1 MPPRLVAGRQIS
13 SGDEGGPEAKGMSA
27 ASRLL
32 APVATLSI
40 LVAAC
45 GGTAAGPSPAGATPV
60 PSLAPSY
67 ELWIADQAETS
78 PAGGG
83 TLHIYRADD
92 LAKAEPKPAYTIN
105 LAEAALGVGDGAGK
119 HPHSITFNPT
129 LSHAVISYVTSGHVQ
144 VLRVSDRKVVASF
157 KFAGTPAGAAQA
169 HASGV
174 TPANDAI
181 IVANQGAR
189 KLQRIKA
196 DFANDKYALDP
207 AGDID
212 LAAIEDANHTGN
224 LPVIPVFSKDGK
236 FMYVPQRGG
245 GSYTIDHT
253 TTPMKVIGTVGKG
266 EIGAQSCCATF
277 VGDAVWTTAQ
287 GGATATSTSFNL
299 YKVTGLPNAP
309 SAKKI
314 VSRTGSVESH
324 GVLLVGGRYLW
335 VVDRFANT
343 LDIFDTSTD
352 ASEPVKSLSLA
363 SGALAGRDPA
373 PDIMDIAPDGK
384 TVFLTLRGK
393 APVTSNIKD
402 VNNSV
407 GDVGGFAV
415 LSVRDD
421 GRDATVS
428 SYVALP
434 LSAGASVVDPH
445 GLRVRIVR

>member
-1 MPPRLVAGRQIS
+1 
-13 SGDEGGPEAKGMSA
+13 MSA
-27 ASRLL
+27 TRRLL
-32 APVATLSI
+32 APAATFSI

-45 GGTAAGPSPAGATPV
+45 GGTAASPSSATATPAPSPAP
-60 PSLAPSY
+60 LY
-67 ELWIADQAETS
+67 ELWIADQGESS

-83 TLHIYRADD
+83 TLHIYRPDD
-92 LAKAEPKPAYTIN
+92 LARAEPKPGYTAN
-105 LAEAALGVGDGAGK
+105 LAEVALGVGDGVGK

-129 LSHAVISYVTSGHVQ
+129 MTHAVISYVTSGHVQ
-144 VLRVSDRKVVASF
+144 VVRAADRKVVASF
-157 KFAGTPAGAAQA
+157 KFPGTPAGAAQA

-212 LAAIEDANHTGN
+212 LAAIEGASHTGN

-236 FMYVPQRGG
+236 YMYVPQRGG

-266 EIGAQSCCATF
+266 DIGPQSCCATF
-277 VGDAVWTTAQ
+277 VGNAVWTTAQ
-287 GGATATSTSFNL
+287 GGTTATTTSFNL
-299 YKVTGLPNAP
+299 YKVTGLPSTP

-314 VSRTGSVESH
+314 LSRTGSVESH

-343 LDIFDTSTD
+343 LDIFDTSTE
-352 ASEPVKSLSLA
+352 ASEPVRSLSLA

-393 APVTSNIKD
+393 SPVTSNIKD
-402 VNNSV
+402 LNNSV
-407 GDVGGFAV
+407 GDVGGFAII
-415 LSVRDD
+415 SVKDD
-421 GRDATVS
+421 GRDAAVTAAVP
-428 SYVALP
+428 LP

-445 GLRVRIVR
+445 GLRVRLIK